1 MTTTSRSAARHG
13 GTRGERTPI
22 GTLLLIVLASLSAI
36 APIATDLYLPAFP
49 TMTGDLATGA
59 TAVQLTLTAF
69 LVGVAVGQL
78 VFGPLS
84 DRVGRLRPLIGG
96 AAICVIASALA
107 ALAPTIELLVA
118 ARFVQGLAG
127 AAGMVIGRA
136 VISDL
141 AAGPAAARAFS
152 IMTLVTGVAP
162 ILAPFVGSLLVGG
175 IGWRGVLWVVF
186 ALAAV
191 MLVAVVAVVRET
203 HTPERRRRARMER
216 AENGSAAQDLIS
228 RTFLGNTGAYGFGF
242 AVMMAYIAASP
253 FLYQVLL
260 GMNEIAY
267 GLSFG
272 ANAAGLVIVGSVAA
286 RLSASRSIRGM
297 LGLGLSVVG
306 AATVALLIV
315 VVAGAPHWLI
325 PIPIFVA
332 VSGLGLV
339 LGNATAAALQAVPR
353 ASGSG
358 SALLGALQFGLGAAV
373 SPLVSLG
380 GENDPLPLAIVMVTC
395 ALIALAA
402 FVVAGRP
409 AD

>member
-1 MTTTSRSAARHG
+1 MTTTSRSGARADDA
-13 GTRGERTPI
+13 RGDRAPI
-22 GTLLLIVLASLSAI
+22 GTLLLIVLALLSAI

-49 TMTGDLATGA
+49 TMTGDLSTGA

-69 LVGVAVGQL
+69 LVGVAAGQL

-84 DRVGRLRPLIGG
+84 DRVGRLRPLLGG
-96 AAICVIASALA
+96 AVICVVASALA
-107 ALAPTIELLVA
+107 ALAPSIELLIA

-136 VISDL
+136 IISDL
-141 AAGPAAARAFS
+141 AVGPAAARAFS

-162 ILAPFVGSLLVGG
+162 ILAPFVGSLLVGS

-186 ALAAV
+186 TLTAL

-203 HTPERRRRARMER
+203 HTPERRAKARTER
-216 AENGSAAQDLIS
+216 AHNGSATKDVLS
-228 RTFLGNTGAYGFGF
+228 RSFLGNTLAYGFGF

-253 FLYQVLL
+253 FLYQVML
-260 GMNEIAY
+260 GMSEIAY
-267 GLSFG
+267 GVSFG
-272 ANAAGLVIVGSVAA
+272 ANAAGLVVVGSIAA
-286 RLSASRSIRGM
+286 RLAVSRSIRGM

-306 AATVALLIV
+306 VATAALLV
-315 VVAGAPHWLI
+315 LVVAGTPHWLI

-339 LGNATAAALQAVPR
+339 LGNATALALQAVPR
-353 ASGSG
+353 VSGSG

-380 GENDPLPLAIVMVTC
+380 GENDPLPLAVVMVTC
-395 ALIALAA
+395 ALIALLA
-402 FVVAGRP
+402 FAVAGRRSG
-409 AD
+409 